1 MFTFKTYLAVM
12 AGGALGTGLRLCL
25 SGLLAAKYGDT
36 FPIGTLVVNVLGSFV
51 IGIYTALTGPEGTI
65 LATPLSRQFITIGVI
80 GGFTTFS
87 SFSLQTLNLAA
98 GGEWLR
104 GALNVLLSVA
114 LCLLG
119 VWAGNALGAGIN
131 QR

>member
-36 FPIGTLVVNVLGSFV
+36 FPVGTLVVNVLGSLA
-51 IGIYTALTGPEGTI
+51 IGTYTALTGPEGAI
-65 LATPLSRQFITIGVI
+65 LVTPLSRQFVTIGVI

-87 SFSLQTLNLAA
+87 SFSLQTLNLVA

-119 VWAGNALGAGIN
+119 VWLGYVLGAGIN